1 MKLLHEQNRGRYEAP
16 NLSKV
21 TAPLK
26 KHEGI
31 IFDIMRYAIHDG
43 PGVRTTIFMKGCPL
57 QCWWCHNP
65 EGISST
71 NDLAYFDYKCIGCK
85 TCVNV
90 CPTKAITFNRDK
102 HFIDRNTC
110 TKCGVCADTCP
121 TGALK
126 IIGRKISLE
135 DLMATIERDII
146 LYDTSGGG
154 VTFSGG
160 EPLYQPLFL
169 KEALKECKD
178 RKIHVALDTSG
189 YAHPEVFKSIAEH
202 VDLFLYD
209 LKLLDDFN
217 HRKYTGVSNKL
228 IIENLTYLVEIGR
241 GKDVIIRFPVIPK
254 ITDTDENV
262 GKLVDLLQKLK
273 GVAEVDLLPFHDISE
288 KYMRIG
294 KEYLMPIHSAPS
306 EERLAY
312 IREKLEAIGLRVKI
326 GG

>member
-169 KEALKECKD
+169 KEALKECED

-241 GKDVIIRFPVIPK
+241 
-254 ITDTDENV
+254 
-262 GKLVDLLQKLK
+262 
-273 GVAEVDLLPFHDISE
+273 
-288 KYMRIG
+288 
-294 KEYLMPIHSAPS
+294 
-306 EERLAY
+306 
-312 IREKLEAIGLRVKI
+312 
-326 GG
+326 